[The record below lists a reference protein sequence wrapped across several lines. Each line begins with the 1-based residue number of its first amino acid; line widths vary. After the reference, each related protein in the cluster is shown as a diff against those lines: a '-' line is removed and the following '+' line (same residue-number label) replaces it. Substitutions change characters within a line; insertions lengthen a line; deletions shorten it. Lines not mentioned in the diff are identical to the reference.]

1 MVGKPVVL
9 RTGLQCQASS
19 RDQTARSDA
28 HAGLLHMPQAVRAC
42 GLRGQEEGWQERL
55 LQPGMSDGRQDHE
68 RLSQLRQAADGS
80 PGVLGGVSPRT
91 REAAGSETAIAS
103 PTARLRELRDDV
115 HAQAGE
121 LEGAVLRQAVCGHS
135 ARSADERPEQPSVS
149 ARARHERAGVDQ
161 GLVRSEASRLGSRR
175 DEVRGL
181 LSGQE
186 PGRPPHQ
193 PHAERSSLGESRLSL
208 PAVSPQASCSGEGD
222 TFDDL
227 CGH

>member
-1 MVGKPVVL
+1 MSV
-9 RTGLQCQASS
+9 A
-19 RDQTARSDA
+19 TA
-28 HAGLLHMPQAVRAC
+28 
-42 GLRGQEEGWQERL
+42 
-55 LQPGMSDGRQDHE
+55 
-68 RLSQLRQAADGS
+68 AADGS
-80 PGVLGGVSPRT
+80 PGVLGGMPSRT
-91 REAAGSETAIAS
+91 CEAAGSETAIAS
-103 PTARLRELRDDV
+103 PTVRLRELRDHL

-121 LEGAVLRQAVCGHS
+121 LEGAVLRQAVRGHS

-193 PHAERSSLGESRLSL
+193 PHAERSSLGCLVSLCRLCHRRHHAAEKAIPSTILWPWLSEYAETKSSTISKSKELSAFL
-208 PAVSPQASCSGEGD
+208 PTEYSSTTV
-222 TFDDL
+222 
-227 CGH
+227 